1 MIHDFF
7 LLTND
12 RWPMTSPLPN
22 KKTYDMKQK
31 TSHAPAGRL
40 KRWLIASLV
49 IGSAAVANAQVAGD
63 TYSYFY
69 GENVQGSGYDFLHS
83 LADSGYDSWQY
94 RHNDGVI
101 SDTGQISALSPNAL
115 GTNRLS
121 SVFSLGTFGNDV
133 GTGVDGSVEQI
144 TSVTLWLYVASISP
158 LGATNT
164 YTIFTGENS
173 SIEAVGSFTVSQTSD
188 VGTFIGIDIPLSVAL
203 SGFTI
208 GNGDNQT
215 PTQLLNTYTESSSTA
230 VFRPGFSVTTV
241 MVIPEPSAFLLGA
254 MGAGILLRRR
264 RA

>member
-1 MIHDFF
+1 
-7 LLTND
+7 
-12 RWPMTSPLPN
+12 
-22 KKTYDMKQK
+22 MKRK
-31 TSHAPAGRL
+31 TSHAPAGKL
-40 KRWLIASLV
+40 KRWLVTSLV

-83 LADSGYDSWQY
+83 LEDSGYNSWQY

-101 SDTGQISALSPNAL
+101 DDTGETISAQSPNAF
-115 GTNRLS
+115 GVNRLS

-133 GTGVDGSVEQI
+133 GTGIDGSIEQI
-144 TSVTLWLYVASISP
+144 TSVTLWLYVDSISP

-164 YTIFTGENS
+164 YTIYTGENS
-173 SIEAVGSFTVSQTSD
+173 TTSAVGSFTVSQTSD
-188 VGTFIGIDIPLSVAL
+188 VGTFIGIEIPLSVAL

-208 GNGDNQT
+208 GNGDSQT
-215 PTQLLNTYTESSSTA
+215 PTQLLNTYTETTSTA

-241 MVIPEPSAFLLGA
+241 MVIPEPTTVLFGVIGSVV
-254 MGAGILLRRR
+254 LLRRR